1 MFPPAVFSYPFAIRG
16 FACYPIISTS
26 RDLWNDHLMED
37 WELFLRKQIFSDY
50 LRDRRSD
57 ADEKMNELILRKNGG
72 KFYRYRPID
81 DAEVELIRN
90 GNLYLCRAIRF
101 DGNGDGYVRFK
112 SYLSCFTDDVKSIPM
127 WFDYADQGRGMC
139 LEYTYEH
146 IKQFAEA
153 NKLIFLPVMY
163 DDEETVFSGKL
174 GSLLSMMTKST
185 DKAGEYEWRLWK
197 VDMKSS
203 DIGKIMSSIN
213 PVRIH
218 IGENADT
225 STGTFDELM
234 RVAEMKGIE
243 VEQSAKTVFF

>member
-1 MFPPAVFSYPFAIRG
+1 
-16 FACYPIISTS
+16 
-26 RDLWNDHLMED
+26 MED
-37 WELFLRKQIFSDY
+37 WEFFLRKQIFSDY
-50 LRDRRSD
+50 LRDRRAD

-139 LEYTYEH
+139 LEYTYEQ
-146 IKQFAEA
+146 IKQFAEV

-163 DDEETVFSGKL
+163 DDEETVFTGKL
-174 GSLLSMMTKST
+174 GSLLSMMTKTT

-197 VDMKSS
+197 LDMKSS

-218 IGENADT
+218 IGENADK
-225 STGTFDELM
+225 STGTYDELM

-243 VEQSAKTVFF
+243 IEISTQYNAKETI